1 VDKLANQ
8 KLKVYDRLAYLLPKI
23 NISGSIK

>member
-8 KLKVYDRLAYLLPKI
+8 KLKVYDGLAYLLPKI